1 MTQLDLSRARAH
13 DLGGQK
19 AGPIDPSA
27 HELETWHKLVTAI
40 LTILRDAP
48 HRLIKVDEMRRA
60 IEDMPPED
68 YRRLEYFEKWAV
80 GVSTLVVEKGLMT
93 RDEIDRRLAALKS
106 RAAKKGAVR

>member
-19 AGPIDPSA
+19 AGPIDLSA

-40 LTILRDAP
+40 LGILRDAP

-93 RDEIDRRLAALKS
+93 RDEIDRRVAGLKT
-106 RAAKKGAVR
+106 RAGRP